1 MKENKNIERLFQEK
15 FKDFEALPPEES
27 WDIIANRLNEKK
39 KRILP
44 IWFQFSGIAASLFII
59 GFLIWNFLGENTP
72 IKVPNSD
79 STVVNTQDSKGKSNN
94 SNITLPNNEAIVFD
108 SHSNEK
114 KLNKKSNNSILQ
126 NKENS
131 IDKKLVNS
139 ELKNNSIERNGWVSN
154 EKLNNNSN
162 SNQKGFKKEKNNFK
176 KQSSSKVNFEKVL
189 VTNTEK
195 NKTKG
200 KPKSKFNKNNSVFE
214 NLFDDNN
221 VVNNS
226 REDKTPTNKE
236 TIDAFFENKTSNT
249 TTINNN
255 GFITKQTNN
264 SDVVVSNKII
274 TQNSTLVAE
283 ISKDT
288 NPLEELLKEKEAG
301 KNEDEKEEK
310 RNKWAVS
317 TNASPVYFNSLAEG
331 SSIDEQFNSNRKD
344 YTTTLS
350 YGISTSFFISNKLS
364 VRAGI
369 NNINLSY
376 NTNDVVYDSKMRSVE
391 NNVPNI
397 SRNEKATNIVFTS
410 KNNIIETL
418 SSDVENIAIT
428 ENTGSLK
435 QNISYIEVPLEI
447 SYKILDKKF
456 KVEIIGGMS
465 TLFLNNNSI
474 SLLTDGMEMNVGK
487 ANNLN
492 NIHFSS
498 NVGFGFKYN
507 FWKSFDANFQPM
519 FKYQI
524 NSFSENSSNFKP
536 YFIGLYTGFSFSF

>member
-1 MKENKNIERLFQEK
+1 MKKY
-15 FKDFEALPPEES
+15 
-27 WDIIANRLNEKK
+27 
-39 KRILP
+39 KRV
-44 IWFQFSGIAASLFII
+44 
-59 GFLIWNFLGENTP
+59 T
-72 IKVPNSD
+72 K
-79 STVVNTQDSKGKSNN
+79 
-94 SNITLPNNEAIVFD
+94 
-108 SHSNEK
+108 
-114 KLNKKSNNSILQ
+114 
-126 NKENS
+126 
-131 IDKKLVNS
+131 
-139 ELKNNSIERNGWVSN
+139 
-154 EKLNNNSN
+154 
-162 SNQKGFKKEKNNFK
+162 FKKEKNNFK

-350 YGISTSFFISNKLS
+350 YGISTSFFISNIHGNKL
-364 VRAGI
+364 
-369 NNINLSY
+369 
-376 NTNDVVYDSKMRSVE
+376 M
-391 NNVPNI
+391 
-397 SRNEKATNIVFTS
+397 
-410 KNNIIETL
+410 
-418 SSDVENIAIT
+418 
-428 ENTGSLK
+428 
-435 QNISYIEVPLEI
+435 
-447 SYKILDKKF
+447 
-456 KVEIIGGMS
+456 
-465 TLFLNNNSI
+465 
-474 SLLTDGMEMNVGK
+474 
-487 ANNLN
+487 
-492 NIHFSS
+492 
-498 NVGFGFKYN
+498 
-507 FWKSFDANFQPM
+507 
-519 FKYQI
+519 
-524 NSFSENSSNFKP
+524 
-536 YFIGLYTGFSFSF
+536 

>member
-39 KRILP
+39 KRIVP

-189 VTNTEK
+189 VTNTKK

-498 NVGFGFKYN
+498 NVV
-507 FWKSFDANFQPM
+507 S
-519 FKYQI
+519 
-524 NSFSENSSNFKP
+524 
-536 YFIGLYTGFSFSF
+536 